1 MKMAVSL
8 HPARWVARL
17 ADERLRRW
25 VVLLAVGWVTRSLA
39 ADLNVTIDPNRAGPV
54 ISPLWFGQNLETTRR
69 GVWTGLSAEKVA
81 NRKFAAVET
90 GLPRHWTVAGG
101 GRVVVETNRL
111 LAYTGVTSVRL
122 DPAAA
127 GERVGI
133 AQSSPELAFTAGQ
146 RYRLRAWVR
155 TEAAGAFTARITG
168 PAFGRATWSHRWSL
182 APGAWKELTAV
193 VSAPHTGASNRLE
206 LSGRSAGPIWIG
218 AVSLQ
223 PTSAWHGMRRD
234 VVGLLKEI
242 RPGTLRFPG
251 GCYAE
256 FYRWRDGL
264 LPVDQ
269 RPPLGPTGLSFLLP
283 ATDDFDT
290 HEIGTDEFMAL
301 CEAVGAEPAITLR
314 VSETTAADAA
324 AWVEYCNGPADSP
337 EGRVRARR
345 GHPQPFGVGCWFI
358 GNELYAFGRGGI
370 NEAGRCATAT
380 REFATAVR
388 RVDAGARL
396 TACTQFGEGDWNVRV
411 LGEAGGLIDL
421 ASAHDY
427 LLDHFKGDLAAI
439 ARAPQTELRPRLEA
453 VRTRL
458 DRESPPGRRLRLAF
472 DEWNTHWGERGSVAM
487 GVYAAG
493 VIHLLG
499 REGARWGLDRAY
511 FFMPINEGAI
521 KVTPLTAGL
530 DAAGEVFALERV
542 HQGNRL
548 LPLPD
553 LADDGDLDAL
563 GSVSADGRTI
573 YITAVNRSV
582 TATQDLRLGR
592 LGGVPPK
599 TVAVR
604 ELIPLGLE
612 AASPGFRR
620 GERRIAP
627 DADGSVLVSI
637 PPCAVFR
644 VRLGPAQHGE

>member
-1 MKMAVSL
+1 MARV
-8 HPARWVARL
+8 AWVFRRL
-17 ADERLRRW
+17 AAGLGLGAGLC
-25 VVLLAVGWVTRSLA
+25 LLALRAEGGDWNLA
-39 ADLNVTIDPNRAGPV
+39 LDANQAGPV
-54 ISPLWFGQNLETTRR
+54 ISPRWFGQNLETTRR
-69 GVWTGLSAEKVA
+69 GVWTGLSAEMVA
-81 NRKFAAVET
+81 NRKFAAVEA

-111 LAYTGVTSVRL
+111 LAYNGVTSVRL
-122 DPAAA
+122 DPASTA
-127 GERVGI
+127 ERVGI
-133 AQSSPELAFTAGQ
+133 AQSSPELTFAAGQ
-146 RYRLRAWVR
+146 RLRLRARVR
-155 TEAAGAFTARITG
+155 TETAGAFTARITG

-193 VSAPHTGASNRLE
+193 VSAPNSAASNRLE
-206 LSGRSAGPIWIG
+206 LSGQSAGPIWIG

-234 VVGLLKEI
+234 VVALLKEI

-345 GHPQPFGVGCWFI
+345 GHRQPFGVGCWFI
-358 GNELYAFGRGGI
+358 GNELYAFGRGGV
-370 NEAGRCATAT
+370 NEAGRCANAT

-388 RVDAGARL
+388 RVDTQARL
-396 TACTQFGEGDWNVRV
+396 TACTQFGDGDWNVRV
-411 LGEAGGLIDL
+411 LGEAAGLIDL

-427 LLDHFKGDLAAI
+427 LLDHFNGDLAAI

-493 VIHLLG
+493 VLHLLG
-499 REGARWGLDRAY
+499 REGTRWGLDRAY

-521 KVTPLTAGL
+521 KVTPRTAGL

-548 LPLPD
+548 LPLLNLPND
-553 LADDGDLDAL
+553 ADLDGLA
-563 GSVSADGRTI
+563 SVSADGRTI
-573 YITAVNRSV
+573 YVTAVNRSV
-582 TATQDLRLGR
+582 SETHRLHCARRGGGR
-592 LGGVPPK
+592 SKP
-599 TVAVR
+599 VAVR

-627 DADGSVLVSI
+627 DPDGSVTVSI
-637 PPCAVFR
+637 SPCAVVR
-644 VRLGPAQHGE
+644 VRIGPAQRGE